1 MLRLVFI
8 YMGVIMNSSISQL
21 LNLPGAT
28 VQGYTEVEGF
38 ICIYLEVTAS
48 GAYCTHC
55 RKCSEE
61 FHQDR
66 PILIRDLPAFG
77 QEILLKVPRRQFY
90 CHACQRYFTEQLE
103 FINFNRHHTKRYE
116 ENIFQRICSSTIEQ
130 ISREEHLSVDEIRGI
145 FDYIR
150 NQRQPKDWSGA
161 KRLSI
166 DEIAMR
172 KGHKEFVGVISDI
185 DTKTLLDIAPSN
197 SQIAMTETISQ
208 QPIEVRE
215 QVNEV
220 SVDMWGGYPKV
231 IEEMFPNATIIF
243 DRFHVMQEVNSELN
257 KIRRDEGIT
266 DRGSKFILLKNFEDL
281 SDEQEEKLINILH
294 RSETLKQA
302 YLLKENLREIYE
314 THYTVEEGM
323 PAIEEWLIKAQKL
336 YKKETQT
343 IRNHLQGICNYF
355 ISRATSGVMEG
366 INNRI
371 QLIKRQAY
379 GFVNFDNFRSR
390 LLAAFS

>member
-1 MLRLVFI
+1 M
-8 YMGVIMNSSISQL
+8 
-21 LNLPGAT
+21 
-28 VQGYTEVEGF
+28 
-38 ICIYLEVTAS
+38 
-48 GAYCTHC
+48 
-55 RKCSEE
+55 
-61 FHQDR
+61 
-66 PILIRDLPAFG
+66 
-77 QEILLKVPRRQFY
+77 
-90 CHACQRYFTEQLE
+90 
-103 FINFNRHHTKRYE
+103 
-116 ENIFQRICSSTIEQ
+116 
-130 ISREEHLSVDEIRGI
+130 
-145 FDYIR
+145 
-150 NQRQPKDWSGA
+150 
-161 KRLSI
+161 
-166 DEIAMR
+166 
-172 KGHKEFVGVISDI
+172 
-185 DTKTLLDIAPSN
+185 
-197 SQIAMTETISQ
+197 
-208 QPIEVRE
+208 
-215 QVNEV
+215 NEV

-231 IEEMFPNATIIF
+231 IEEMFPNATIVF

-343 IRNHLQGICNYF
+343 VRNHLQGICNYF